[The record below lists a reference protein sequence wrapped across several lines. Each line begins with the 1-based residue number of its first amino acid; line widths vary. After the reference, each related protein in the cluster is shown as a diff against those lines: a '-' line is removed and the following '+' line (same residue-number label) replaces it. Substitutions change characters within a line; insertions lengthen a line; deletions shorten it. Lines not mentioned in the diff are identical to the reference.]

1 MPMTSADVNIPAIQ
15 ARVTKILTDPKGE
28 WAVIETEPT
37 TTDKLYKGYIV
48 PLAAIPAIAHFIGAS
63 FIGTTTPFLGTFRTP
78 IVSGLIWM
86 CVWYVLTL
94 AMVYVAALIV
104 NKLAPTFNS
113 TPNDMQALKLVAYSE
128 TPVWIAGVLGIV
140 PALGVIGALV
150 GGLYAIYIF
159 YLGLPVMMKTPQ
171 DKVIP
176 YMVVSA
182 IVVIVLAVIVGTIAG
197 LFIGAAAVTL

>member
-1 MPMTSADVNIPAIQ
+1 
-15 ARVTKILTDPKGE
+15 VTKILTDPKGE
-28 WAVIETEPT
+28 WAVIEAEPT
-37 TTDKLYKGYIV
+37 TADKLYKGYIV
-48 PLAAIPAIAHFIGAS
+48 PLAAIPAIAQFIGHS
-63 FIGTTTPFLGTFRTP
+63 FIGTTTPFLGTIRMP

-86 CVWYVLTL
+86 CVSYVLTL

-113 TPNDMQALKLVAYSE
+113 TSNDTQALKLVAYSE

-140 PALGVIGALV
+140 PALGVIGGLV

-182 IVVIVLAVIVGTIAG
+182 IVVIVLAVIAGTIAG
-197 LFIGAAAVTL
+197 LFIGAAALTL

>member
-28 WAVIETEPT
+28 WAVIEAEPT

-63 FIGTTTPFLGTFRTP
+63 FIGITTPFLGTTRTP
-78 IVSGLIWM
+78 IVSGLILL
-86 CVWYVLTL
+86 CVSYVLTL
-94 AMVYVAALIV
+94 AMVYVFALIV

-128 TPVWIAGVLGIV
+128 TPVWIAGVLSIV
-140 PALGVIGALV
+140 PVLGALGSLV

-182 IVVIVLAVIVGTIAG
+182 IVAIVLFVIVGTIAG
-197 LFIGAAAVTL
+197 LFIGAGLML

>member
-1 MPMTSADVNIPAIQ
+1 MAMTSADVNIPAIQ

-28 WAVIETEPT
+28 WNVIEAEST

-48 PLAAIPAIAHFIGAS
+48 PLAAIPAIAHFIGGT
-63 FIGTTTPFLGTFRTP
+63 FIGTTTFLGTYRTP
-78 IVSGLIWM
+78 IVSGLVQM
-86 CVWYVLTL
+86 CISYVLTL

-113 TPNDMQALKLVAYSE
+113 TPSDMQALKLVAYSE
-128 TPVWIAGVLGIV
+128 TPVWIAGVLYII
-140 PALGVIGALV
+140 PTLGMLGALI

-182 IVVIVLAVIVGTIAG
+182 IVVIVLAVIVGAVAA
-197 LFIGAAAVTL
+197 LFIGAATL